1 MSPKEWP
8 TEEQAKLLAEFLPEY
23 QDVQSKSSG
32 FSDFWAQ
39 VNEAWFTKYPEHKS
53 MFPGSTTEEE
63 LSEEQRARLGKATEV
78 RRSQLQTW
86 YRWRVNNRV
95 PRSSG
100 KKQAKL
106 IESMISPKTR
116 QYQKAE
122 IYLKIFYEER
132 IRDLETANARP
143 KGLRG
148 KVKCLLVEAEHL
160 VEVEAKAK
168 TEAEK
173 EVPLRTPQQYLD
185 AIREAPSVIGRFF
198 QALSRETG
206 WSFTCIMGGPHPD
219 RGGDVDVVSY
229 HNGKNLNGNTFGLSF
244 PEFDKVCMSPYM
256 DFIKSVYP
264 KSVCNARAMPAKIE
278 DKELLQ
284 MDEPE
289 NEGEP
294 APHDASPK
302 PGAEDIPKSK
312 EPLPTSA
319 LPTEALPTA
328 GPPGAIAVLG
338 LPPSHITSP
347 LEGTSALGFE
357 GGWLFGN
364 PSSHLLQAGGTNTQ
378 VPWSGSDGLGNLNP
392 ESLLSHWESNASGG
406 GGYMSNLLN
415 SDGGF
420 GLPLLGMAPQISD
433 QMMWDPASIG
443 APQVPCSSMT
453 SASPLESA
461 GSSNI
466 SVPSPATLAAS
477 LKPHYDQV
485 LAPTIASTQ
494 PPLLPQ
500 ILGPGVPPAIGTP
513 PLDALGSTV
522 NSLIPPADTTDTP
535 GSAISAS
542 GSPGDVSD
550 APGSTVN
557 ASGSPADTS
566 DAPGSSVNTSG
577 PLVDTTP
584 KTPTDSSCHASET
597 SSTAGG
603 LQQHTSRSG
612 RPLMPSTRMEK
623 LNEIGTDVGKESR
636 LPRPK
641 DSAPT
646 EPPEWMDEAKKYLS
660 GLSLGEDWVSCIEA
674 WVKLETALEYG
685 AKQGSPS
692 GGKNAT
698 RRVE

>member
-132 IRDLETANARP
+132 IRDLETAECKAKGIKGKGKMLAVRNRIAREQWAVADQET
-143 KGLRG
+143 RAR
-148 KVKCLLVEAEHL
+148 VEAEHL

-289 NEGEP
+289 NEGVR
-294 APHDASPK
+294 
-302 PGAEDIPKSK
+302 GSK
-312 EPLPTSA
+312 TFPRGGRHTQIQGTAPTSA
-319 LPTEALPTA
+319 LPTEALPTV

-357 GGWLFGN
+357 GGGFWEPPITFI
-364 PSSHLLQAGGTNTQ
+364 AGGRGKR
-378 VPWSGSDGLGNLNP
+378 SGSLARIRWAWQF
-392 ESLLSHWESNASGG
+392 E
-406 GGYMSNLLN
+406 
-415 SDGGF
+415 F
-420 GLPLLGMAPQISD
+420 R
-433 QMMWDPASIG
+433 
-443 APQVPCSSMT
+443 V
-453 SASPLESA
+453 
-461 GSSNI
+461 
-466 SVPSPATLAAS
+466 AT
-477 LKPHYDQV
+477 Q
-485 LAPTIASTQ
+485 
-494 PPLLPQ
+494 
-500 ILGPGVPPAIGTP
+500 
-513 PLDALGSTV
+513 
-522 NSLIPPADTTDTP
+522 
-535 GSAISAS
+535 
-542 GSPGDVSD
+542 
-550 APGSTVN
+550 
-557 ASGSPADTS
+557 
-566 DAPGSSVNTSG
+566 
-577 PLVDTTP
+577 
-584 KTPTDSSCHASET
+584 
-597 SSTAGG
+597 
-603 LQQHTSRSG
+603 
-612 RPLMPSTRMEK
+612 
-623 LNEIGTDVGKESR
+623 
-636 LPRPK
+636 
-641 DSAPT
+641 
-646 EPPEWMDEAKKYLS
+646 
-660 GLSLGEDWVSCIEA
+660 SLG
-674 WVKLETALEYG
+674 K
-685 AKQGSPS
+685 
-692 GGKNAT
+692 
-698 RRVE
+698 